1 MTGTRR
7 VVASTR
13 WCVFAWARAGRMTP
27 ARYDVLRRT
36 LRRTLLLLLRT
47 LLRSSSSSSSVRIGA
62 NSAQC
67 SSGQSGVGVR
77 RDCDDCDTVSR

>member
-27 ARYDVLRRT
+27 ARYDV

>member
-36 LRRTLLLLLRT
+36 LLLLLRT
-47 LLRSSSSSSSVRIGA
+47 LLLRSSSSSVRIGA

-77 RDCDDCDTVSR
+77 RDCDDCGTVSR